1 MLAGCAE
8 YPMKPRIANA
18 PKSPVCV
25 KKAQRVSTTQVE
37 LRMREHS
44 RCADLQLRIL
54 QCVTAGLERWDSPNL
69 AAPYWRLYLMDDD
82 GAAVRWGG
90 KTRALRPERAWLIA
104 PDTAFGA
111 VLRRPVTQ
119 CYVHFTLAPGV
130 VSSPG
135 VHAVPLTL
143 LMTEWHER
151 AVAADTPEAGGIA
164 WQVLVLS
171 ALDGLPEGT
180 LSERRTDLR
189 VARVLA
195 HIERYLTVEHTLDT
209 LAVVAGM
216 HERALIRLFRQET
229 GDTPMAF
236 LRARR
241 IALACE
247 LLHHSDRKIDDIATA
262 VGFCDR
268 YHFTKTFK
276 RMREITPAAFRVLQQ
291 GRRLRKKSV

>member
-1 MLAGCAE
+1 M
-8 YPMKPRIANA
+8 PRRIANA
-18 PKSPVCV
+18 PKSPLCV
-25 KKAQRVSTTQVE
+25 EKAHTVANAQVK

-54 QCVTAGLERWDSPNL
+54 QCVTAGLERWGSPNL
-69 AAPYWRLYLMDDD
+69 AAPYWRLYLMEAD
-82 GAAVRWGG
+82 GAAVSWNG
-90 KTRALRPERAWLIA
+90 KTLALAPGSAWLIA

-135 VHAVPLTL
+135 VHEVPLTAP
-143 LMTEWHER
+143 MKAWHQR
-151 AVAADTPEAGGIA
+151 AVAAGTPEAGGIA

-171 ALDGLPEGT
+171 AIDGLPGGT
-180 LSERRTDLR
+180 LSERRTDTR
-189 VARVLA
+189 VERVLA
-195 HIERYLTVEHTLDT
+195 HIERDLAVEHTLET
-209 LAVVAGM
+209 LADVAGM
-216 HERALIRLFRQET
+216 HARALIRLFRQQT
-229 GDTPMAF
+229 GYTPMAF

-291 GRRLRKKSV
+291 GRPPREKPV

>member
-1 MLAGCAE
+1 MNRLT
-8 YPMKPRIANA
+8 ANA
-18 PKSPVCV
+18 SKSPLCV
-25 KKAQRVSTTQVE
+25 EKAQLVSNEQVK
-37 LRMREHS
+37 LRMSEHS

-54 QCVTAGLERWDSPNL
+54 QCVTAGLERWGSPNL
-69 AAPYWRLYLMDDD
+69 AAPYWRLYLMEGD
-82 GAAVRWGG
+82 GAEVRWNG
-90 KTRALRPERAWLIA
+90 KTLPLRPECAWLIA

-111 VLRRPVTQ
+111 GLRCPATQ

-130 VSSPG
+130 MSAPG
-135 VHAVPLTL
+135 VHAVPLTPV
-143 LMTEWHER
+143 MRKWHQR
-151 AVAADTPEAGGIA
+151 AVAAGTPEAGGIA

-171 ALDGLPEGT
+171 ALDALPAGT
-180 LSERRTDLR
+180 LSERRTDPR

-195 HIERYLTVEHTLDT
+195 HVERDLTMEHTLDT
-209 LAVVAGM
+209 LAAVAGM
-216 HERALIRLFRQET
+216 HARALIRLFRHET

-247 LLHHSDRKIDDIATA
+247 LLHHSDRKMDDIATT

-276 RMREITPAAFRVLQQ
+276 RMREITPGAFRVLQQ
-291 GRRLRKKSV
+291 GGVVREKVK